1 LGLSISQNTTKGLQ
15 MKLDIAQ
22 QITDRIISELEKGSA
37 PWIKPWRYLKGQP
50 GEGMPYNPASGTVYR
65 GINHFWLA
73 MQPYAL
79 PYYVTFKQA
88 QNLGGTVK
96 ADQKGTPVVYWNV
109 HRKETI
115 GDKGES
121 VTSAY
126 AFIKHYYVFNIEQCE
141 GLNLP
146 AMPEIPAVDWNA
158 CDEADKIVT
167 RLDLSGGL
175 THAGD
180 SAYYRPSSD
189 AIVMPPHAAF
199 HSRENYYATL
209 LHESVH
215 ASGHDKRL
223 KRITPARFGSEEY
236 AFEELVAEL
245 GAAMLCAK
253 CGIDGDL
260 RHAGYIESWLK
271 ALRND
276 TKFILSAAAK
286 AQNALDYLTGTQV
299 DETAQIT
306 EAIAA

>member
-1 LGLSISQNTTKGLQ
+1 

-22 QITDRIISELEKGSA
+22 QITDRIISELEKGTA

-88 QNLGGTVK
+88 QTLGGTVK

-115 GDKGES
+115 GDKGET
-121 VTSAY
+121 VTNAY
-126 AFIKHYYVFNIEQCE
+126 AFIKHYYVFNVEQCE

-146 AMPEIPAVDWNA
+146 AMPEIPQVDWNA
-158 CDEADKIVT
+158 CDEADKIVS

-189 AIVMPPHAAF
+189 AIVMPPQAAF
-199 HSRENYYATL
+199 NSRENYYATL

-276 TKFILSAAAK
+276 KKFILSAAAK

>member
-1 LGLSISQNTTKGLQ
+1 MTI
-15 MKLDIAQ
+15 DIAQ

-50 GEGMPYNPASGTVYR
+50 GEGMPFNPASGTVYR
-65 GINHFWLA
+65 GINHFWLS
-73 MQPYAL
+73 MQPFAV
-79 PYYVTFKQA
+79 PYYVTYKQA
-88 QNLGGTVK
+88 QMLGGNVK

-115 GDKGES
+115 GESGEK
-121 VTSAY
+121 VNSAY
-126 AFIKHYYVFNIEQCE
+126 AFIKHYWVFNIEQCE
-141 GLNLP
+141 GIAMP
-146 AMPEIPAVDWNA
+146 AMPEMPVVDWNA
-158 CDEADKIVT
+158 CEQAETIIQ
-167 RLDLSGGL
+167 RLNLAGGL

-180 SAYYRPSSD
+180 SAYFRPSTD
-189 AIVMPPHAAF
+189 AIVMPPQAAF

-209 LHESVH
+209 LHEGVH
-215 ASGHDKRL
+215 ASGHESRL

-245 GAAMLCAK
+245 GAAMLCAH

-276 TKFILSAAAK
+276 KKCILTAAGK
-286 AQNALDYLTGTQV
+286 AQAALDYMLDKQAA
-299 DETAQIT
+299 EA

>member
-1 LGLSISQNTTKGLQ
+1 

-22 QITDRIISELEKGSA
+22 LITDRIISELEKGA
-37 PWIKPWRYLKGQP
+37 TPWVKPWRTLKGMP
-50 GEGMPYNPASGTVYR
+50 GEGMPFNPASGTVYR
-65 GINHFWLA
+65 GVNHFWLG

-79 PYYVTFKQA
+79 PHYVTFKQA
-88 QNLGGTVK
+88 QGLGGTVK

-146 AMPEIPAVDWNA
+146 EMPEPLQVEWNS
-158 CDEADKIVT
+158 CEQADTIVS
-167 RLDLSGGL
+167 RLNLSGGL

-180 SAYYRPSSD
+180 SAYFRPSTD
-189 AIVMPPHAAF
+189 AIVMPAMAAF
-199 HSRENYYATL
+199 DSRENYYATL

-215 ASGHDKRL
+215 ASGHESRL

-260 RHAGYIESWLK
+260 RHAGYIDSWLK

-276 TKFILSAAAK
+276 KKFILSASAK
-286 AQNALDYLTGTQV
+286 AQQAMDYLTNTSV
-299 DETAQIT
+299 NESEQIT

>member
-1 LGLSISQNTTKGLQ
+1 
-15 MKLDIAQ
+15 MKIDIAQ
-22 QITDRIISELEKGSA
+22 LITDRIISELEKGA
-37 PWIKPWRYLKGQP
+37 TPWVKPWRTLKGMP

-65 GINHFWLA
+65 GVNHFWLG

-79 PYYVTFKQA
+79 PHYVTFKQA
-88 QNLGGTVK
+88 QMLGGTVK

-115 GDKGES
+115 GDKGEA

-126 AFIKHYYVFNIEQCE
+126 AFIKHYYVFNVEQCE

-146 AMPEIPAVDWNA
+146 DMPEPPQVDWNSCA
-158 CDEADKIVT
+158 AADDIVS
-167 RLDLSGGL
+167 RLNLSGGL

-180 SAYYRPSSD
+180 SAYFRPSTD
-189 AIVMPPHAAF
+189 AIVIPAMAAF
-199 HSRENYYATL
+199 DSKENYYATL

-215 ASGHDKRL
+215 ASGHESRL

-245 GAAMLCAK
+245 GAAMLCAH

-276 TKFILSAAAK
+276 KKFILSASAK
-286 AQNALDYLTGTQV
+286 AQQAMDYLTNTNV
-299 DETAQIT
+299 NESEQIT

>member
-1 LGLSISQNTTKGLQ
+1 

-22 QITDRIISELEKGSA
+22 QITDRIISELEKGA
-37 PWIKPWRYLKGQP
+37 TPWVKPWRYLKQQP
-50 GEGMPYNPASGTVYR
+50 GQGMPYNPASGTVYR
-65 GINHFWLA
+65 GVNHFWLG
-73 MQPYAL
+73 MQPFAI

-88 QNLGGTVK
+88 QMLGGNVK

-141 GLNLP
+141 GIELP
-146 AMPEIPAVDWNA
+146 AMPEIPAAYWNA
-158 CDEADKIVT
+158 CEEADKIVS
-167 RLDLSGGL
+167 RLDLSGGV

-189 AIVMPPHAAF
+189 AIVMPPQAAF
-199 HSRENYYATL
+199 DSREHYYATL

-215 ASGHDKRL
+215 ASGHEKRL

-245 GAAMLCAK
+245 GAAMLCGH

-276 TKFILSAAAK
+276 KKFILSAAAK
-286 AQNALDYLTGTQV
+286 AQNAMDYLTNAKA
-299 DETAQIT
+299 DEHGEIT

>member
-1 LGLSISQNTTKGLQ
+1 

-22 QITDRIISELEKGSA
+22 QITDRIISELEKGA
-37 PWIKPWRYLKGQP
+37 TPWVKPWRYLKQQP
-50 GEGMPYNPASGTVYR
+50 GQGMPYNPASGTVYR
-65 GINHFWLA
+65 GVNHFWLG
-73 MQPYAL
+73 MQPFAI

-88 QNLGGTVK
+88 QALGGNVK

-141 GLNLP
+141 GIELP
-146 AMPEIPAVDWNA
+146 AMPEIPAAYWNA
-158 CDEADKIVT
+158 CEEADKIVS
-167 RLDLSGGL
+167 RLDLSGGV

-189 AIVMPPHAAF
+189 AIVMPPQAAF
-199 HSRENYYATL
+199 DSRENYYATL
-209 LHESVH
+209 LHELVH
-215 ASGHDKRL
+215 ASGHEKRL

-245 GAAMLCAK
+245 GAAMLCGH

-276 TKFILSAAAK
+276 KKFILSAAAK
-286 AQNALDYLTGTQV
+286 AQNAMDYLTNAKA
-299 DETAQIT
+299 DEHGEIT

>member
-1 LGLSISQNTTKGLQ
+1 
-15 MKLDIAQ
+15 MKIDIAQ
-22 QITDRIISELEKGSA
+22 QITDRIISELEKGA
-37 PWIKPWRYLKGQP
+37 TPWVKPWRYLKGQA
-50 GEGMPYNPASGTVYR
+50 GEGMPFNPASGTVYR
-65 GINHFWLA
+65 GINHFWLS
-73 MQPYAL
+73 MQPFAI

-88 QNLGGTVK
+88 QMLGGSVL

-126 AFIKHYYVFNIEQCE
+126 AFIKHYYVFNIEQCAGIE
-141 GLNLP
+141 LP
-146 AMPEIPAVDWNA
+146 AMPEIPAVDWNP
-158 CDEADKIVT
+158 CEQAD
-167 RLDLSGGL
+167 S
-175 THAGD
+175 
-180 SAYYRPSSD
+180 
-189 AIVMPPHAAF
+189 IVMPPQAAF
-199 HSRENYYATL
+199 DSRGNYYATL

-215 ASGHDKRL
+215 ASGHEKRL
-223 KRITPARFGSEEY
+223 KRITPARFGSENY

-260 RHAGYIESWLK
+260 RHAGYIENWLQ

-276 TKFILSAAAK
+276 KKFILSAAAK
-286 AQNALDYLTGTQV
+286 AQNALDYLTGEQV
-299 DETAQIT
+299 NETEQVT

>member
-1 LGLSISQNTTKGLQ
+1 
-15 MKLDIAQ
+15 MKIDIAQ
-22 QITDRIISELEKGSA
+22 LITDRIISELEKGA
-37 PWIKPWRYLKGQP
+37 TPWVKPWRTLKGIP
-50 GEGMPYNPASGTVYR
+50 GEGMPFNPASGTVYR
-65 GINHFWLA
+65 GVNHFWLG

-79 PYYVTFKQA
+79 PHYVTFKQA
-88 QNLGGTVK
+88 QALGGTVK

-115 GDKGES
+115 GDKGEA

-126 AFIKHYYVFNIEQCE
+126 AFIKHYYVFNVEQCE

-146 AMPEIPAVDWNA
+146 EMPEPPQVDWNSCA
-158 CDEADKIVT
+158 AADDIVS
-167 RLDLSGGL
+167 RLNLSGGL

-180 SAYYRPSSD
+180 SAYFRPSTD
-189 AIVMPPHAAF
+189 AIVIPAMAAF
-199 HSRENYYATL
+199 DSKENYYATL

-215 ASGHDKRL
+215 ASGHDSRL

-245 GAAMLCAK
+245 GAAMLCAH

-276 TKFILSAAAK
+276 KKFILSASAK
-286 AQNALDYLTGTQV
+286 AQQAMDYLTNTSAN
-299 DETAQIT
+299 EHEQIT

>member
-1 LGLSISQNTTKGLQ
+1 
-15 MKLDIAQ
+15 MKTDIAQ
-22 QITDRIISELEKGSA
+22 IITDRIISELEKGA
-37 PWIKPWRYLKGQP
+37 TPWVKPWRTLKGMP
-50 GEGMPYNPASGTVYR
+50 GEGMPFNPASGTVYR
-65 GINHFWLA
+65 GINHFWLG
-73 MQPYAL
+73 MQPFAM

-88 QNLGGTVK
+88 QQLGGSVK
-96 ADQKGTPVVYWNV
+96 AEQKGIPVVYWNV

-115 GDKGES
+115 GDKGET

-141 GLNLP
+141 GLTLP
-146 AMPEIPAVDWNA
+146 AMPEMPAVEWDSCA
-158 CDEADKIVT
+158 AADDIVS
-167 RLDLSGGL
+167 RLNLAGGL

-180 SAYYRPSSD
+180 SAYFRPSTD
-189 AIVMPPHAAF
+189 AIVMPPMAAF
-199 HSRENYYATL
+199 DSRENYYATL

-215 ASGHDKRL
+215 ASGHDSRL
-223 KRITPARFGSEEY
+223 KRITPARFGSENY

-260 RHAGYIESWLK
+260 RHAGYIENWLQ

-276 TKFILSAAAK
+276 KKFILSASAK
-286 AQNALDYLTGTQV
+286 AQQAMDYLTATSA
-299 DETAQIT
+299 DEHSEIT

>member
-1 LGLSISQNTTKGLQ
+1 

-22 QITDRIISELEKGSA
+22 VITDRIISELEKGA
-37 PWIKPWRYLKGQP
+37 TPWVKPWRTLKGMP
-50 GEGMPYNPASGTVYR
+50 GEGMPFNPASGTVYR
-65 GINHFWLA
+65 GVNHFWLG

-79 PYYVTFKQA
+79 PHYVTFKQA
-88 QNLGGTVK
+88 QALGGTVK

-126 AFIKHYYVFNIEQCE
+126 AFIKHYYVFNVEQCE

-146 AMPEIPAVDWNA
+146 EMPEPPQVDWNS
-158 CDEADKIVT
+158 CEQADAIVN
-167 RLDLSGGL
+167 RLALSGGL

-180 SAYYRPSSD
+180 SAYFRPSTD
-189 AIVMPPHAAF
+189 AIVMPPMAAF
-199 HSRENYYATL
+199 DSRENYYATL

-215 ASGHDKRL
+215 ASGHDSRL

-245 GAAMLCAK
+245 GAAMLCAH

-276 TKFILSAAAK
+276 KKFILSASAK
-286 AQNALDYLTGTQV
+286 AQQAMDYLTNTNV
-299 DETAQIT
+299 NESEQIT

>member
-1 LGLSISQNTTKGLQ
+1 
-15 MKLDIAQ
+15 MKIDIAQ
-22 QITDRIISELEKGSA
+22 IITDRIISELEKGA
-37 PWIKPWRYLKGQP
+37 TPWVKPWRTLKGMP
-50 GEGMPYNPASGTVYR
+50 GEGMPFNPASGTVYR
-65 GINHFWLA
+65 GVNHFWLG

-79 PYYVTFKQA
+79 PHYVTFKQA
-88 QNLGGTVK
+88 QQLGGTVK

-115 GDKGES
+115 GDKGEA

-126 AFIKHYYVFNIEQCE
+126 AFIKHYYVFNVEQCE

-146 AMPEIPAVDWNA
+146 AMPEPPTVDWDSCA
-158 CDEADKIVT
+158 AADSIVS
-167 RLDLSGGL
+167 RLNLSGGL

-180 SAYYRPSSD
+180 SAYFRPSTD
-189 AIVMPPHAAF
+189 AIVMPAMAAF
-199 HSRENYYATL
+199 DSRENYYATL

-215 ASGHDKRL
+215 ASGHDSRL

-245 GAAMLCAK
+245 GAAMLCAH

-276 TKFILSAAAK
+276 KKFILSASAK
-286 AQNALDYLTGTQV
+286 AQQAMDYLTNTNV
-299 DETAQIT
+299 NESEQIS

>member
-1 LGLSISQNTTKGLQ
+1 

-22 QITDRIISELEKGSA
+22 LITDRIISELEKGA
-37 PWIKPWRYLKGQP
+37 TPWVKPWRTLKGTP

-65 GINHFWLA
+65 GVNHFWLG

-79 PYYVTFKQA
+79 PHYVTFKQA
-88 QNLGGTVK
+88 QALGGTVK

-109 HRKETI
+109 HRKETT
-115 GDKGES
+115 GDNGES

-126 AFIKHYYVFNIEQCE
+126 AFIKHYYVFNVEQCE

-146 AMPEIPAVDWNA
+146 DMPEPPQVDWNS
-158 CDEADKIVT
+158 CDQADAIVS
-167 RLDLSGGL
+167 RLNLSGGL

-180 SAYYRPSSD
+180 SAYFRPSSD
-189 AIVMPPHAAF
+189 AIVMPAMAAF
-199 HSRENYYATL
+199 DSRENYYATL

-215 ASGHDKRL
+215 ASGHDSRL

-245 GAAMLCAK
+245 GAAMLCAH

-276 TKFILSAAAK
+276 KKFILSASAK
-286 AQNALDYLTGTQV
+286 AQQAMDYLTNTSV
-299 DETAQIT
+299 NESEQIT